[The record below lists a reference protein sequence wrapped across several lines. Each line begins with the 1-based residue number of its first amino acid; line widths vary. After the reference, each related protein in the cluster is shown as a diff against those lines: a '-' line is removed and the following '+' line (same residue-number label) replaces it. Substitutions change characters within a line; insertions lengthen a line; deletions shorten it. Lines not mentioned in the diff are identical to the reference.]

1 MDSTVLSLMTLWEE
15 TSYQL
20 ECRQTNIECALEEFN
35 GIKDRTAPAYKLTFN
50 PDVRPIAIHKNLSC

>member
-1 MDSTVLSLMTLWEE
+1 MTLWEE